1 MPPGDGG
8 DHAVD
13 QAPWRDTGLPAS
25 PVDARGALEVGGWVE
40 LVQVEPQQQ
49 AAQVRF
55 PGIGARPGTPQAK
68 SNVRWFGLPAPVAV
82 ADELPS
88 DDE

>member
-8 DHAVD
+8 YHAVN

-25 PVDARGALEVGGWVE
+25 AVDACGALEVGDGVE

-55 PGIGARPGTPQAK
+55 PGIGVSP
-68 SNVRWFGLPAPVAV
+68 
-82 ADELPS
+82 
-88 DDE
+88 